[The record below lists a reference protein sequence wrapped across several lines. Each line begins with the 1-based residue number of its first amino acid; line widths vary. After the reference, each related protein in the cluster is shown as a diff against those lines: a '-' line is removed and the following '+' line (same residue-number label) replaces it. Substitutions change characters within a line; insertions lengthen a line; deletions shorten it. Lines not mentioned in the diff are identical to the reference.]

1 MGRKVFRAIGDVV
14 ACFEEPNTTGSEL
27 DIDAPRNAP
36 MKTPLSYLSAITWH
50 SAFDQFELA
59 AGPTDVTVT
68 HPALGVKVTYIGV
81 SAGGGVISGPIGIYF
96 AVSGDVR
103 ETDILL
109 YTHNLGYKPRAKV
122 TIGGRVVTPG
132 HILQNAS
139 SYSRSVSVFVTTTG
153 VYLRDVGISSNVDLP
168 AHSQTYRVY
177 VFRQAQAQ
185 AGEPLFSKTG
195 ALMTL
200 ARDIVRSDKRY
211 LRRTGSGDQEFSMD
225 SGPTLDVSNGHKRVA
240 NGGVLT
246 TEPGYGGSMAAPSFV
261 TVGL

>member
-36 MKTPLSYLSAITWH
+36 MKDPLNHLSAITWH

-59 AGPTDVTVT
+59 AGPTDVTIGHT
-68 HPALGVKVTYIGV
+68 AQGIEITNIGV
-81 SAGGGVISGPIGIYF
+81 NTLFIAASSG
-96 AVSGDVR
+96 AR
-103 ETDILL
+103 ESDILL
-109 YTHNLGYKPRAKV
+109 YTHGLGYKPRAKV
-122 TIGGRVVTPG
+122 TISGQVVNPG
-132 HILQNAS
+132 QIIQNS
-139 SYSRSVSVFVTTTG
+139 SSWRRSVSVFVTTTG
-153 VYLRDVGISSNVDLP
+153 VYLRELAWAKDATLP
-168 AHSQTYRVY
+168 AHSQAYRVY
-177 VFRQAQAQ
+177 VFRQAA
-185 AGEPLFSKTG
+185 ATPGEPLFSKTG

-225 SGPTLDVSNGHKRVA
+225 SGPTVDIANGRKRVA

-246 TEPGYGGSMAAPSFV
+246 TEPGYNGSMSAPAYV